1 MSETPTPATKPT
13 PVSLEGTWK
22 QSNSKAEGS
31 AMEATVVGQTITIDF
46 IIDGGKTTA
55 LYWVGTVVVPQDGST
70 SFTWTSEADT
80 AKLKNALLGS
90 QDATKNFSYDNG
102 VIRYEVTIQGQT
114 AQVEMARAE

>member
-1 MSETPTPATKPT
+1 
-13 PVSLEGTWK
+13 
-22 QSNSKAEGS
+22 
-31 AMEATVVGQTITIDF
+31 MEATVVGQTITIDF
-46 IIDGGKTTA
+46 VIDGGKTTA

-90 QDATKNFSYDNG
+90 QDATKNFSYDKG
-102 VIRYEVTIQGQT
+102 VISYEVTIQGQT